1 MKAIATTAMLFF
13 IAGVC
18 LAGPRPQ
25 SAQQR
30 SNSNIVDI
38 LTYNN
43 VITQKIRCSPSP
55 KVYALSQETTHFSAP
70 NTTPALSN
78 STTTTTATQTF
89 TPSPLIN
96 YYKEFR

>member
-1 MKAIATTAMLFF
+1 MKAIASTAILFF

-18 LAGPRPQ
+18 FAGPQPTQ
-25 SAQQR
+25 HPS
-30 SNSNIVDI
+30 SSNIVDL

-43 VITQKIRCSPSP
+43 VTNQKIRCFPGP

-70 NTTPALSN
+70 GTTQASSNSNN
-78 STTTTTATQTF
+78 STTPNQTF
-89 TPSPLIN
+89 TPSPLVN